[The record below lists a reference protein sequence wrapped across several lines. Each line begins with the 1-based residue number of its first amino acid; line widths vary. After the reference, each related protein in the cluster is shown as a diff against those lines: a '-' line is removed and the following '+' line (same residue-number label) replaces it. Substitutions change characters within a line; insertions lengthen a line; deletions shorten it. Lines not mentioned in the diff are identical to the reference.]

1 MKTLNANGLR
11 EMFLQFFQEKGHALI
26 PSASVIPENDPT
38 VLFTTAGM
46 HPLVP
51 YLLGQKHPQ
60 GNRLTDVQKCIRT
73 GDIDEVGDMSHLTF
87 FEMLGNW
94 SLGDYFKKEMIPWS
108 WEFLTGEEWLGIDKD
123 KLAFTVFEGDQDCP
137 RDEEAADLWRSCGV
151 KDDHLFFLPK
161 EHNWWGPAGVTGPCG
176 VPGDLERRIHA
187 VQQAAGRH
195 LHSPGAEERGYRH
208 GPGAHGVRVD
218 GQKERV

>member
-1 MKTLNANGLR
+1 MNISSANELR
-11 EMFLQFFQEKGHALI
+11 SLFLRFFEEKGHARI

-51 YLLGQKHPQ
+51 YLMGEKHPM

-73 GDIDEVGDMSHLTF
+73 GDIDDVGDPSHLTF

-108 WEFLTGEEWLGIDKD
+108 WEFLTSPDWLGLDPE
-123 KLAFTVFEGDQDCP
+123 KLAFTVFEGDADCP
-137 RDEEAADLWRSCGV
+137 RDEEAANLWRAQGV
-151 KDDHLFFLPK
+151 KDDHLLGK
-161 EHNWWGPAGVTGPCG
+161 EGAKPYQRYE
-176 VPGDLERRIHA
+176 GDTIYTD
-187 VQQAAGRH
+187 
-195 LHSPGAEERGYRH
+195 SKGAFQSAMIVSSYL
-208 GPGAHGVRVD
+208 
-218 GQKERV
+218 KEQEFRDYSF